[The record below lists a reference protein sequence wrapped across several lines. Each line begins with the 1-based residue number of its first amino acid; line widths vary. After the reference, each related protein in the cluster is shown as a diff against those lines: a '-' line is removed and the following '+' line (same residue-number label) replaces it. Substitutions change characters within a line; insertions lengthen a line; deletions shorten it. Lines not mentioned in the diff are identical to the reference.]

1 MLERAYEVRQDINKL
16 LSASDLLREV
26 NSFSR
31 SISLLCPGP
40 DFLILGDNRVVLV
53 VGVHERSH
61 EALLGIVYPRR
72 IVKEWE
78 VLELRTD
85 VGVDQSSTLEV
96 SLEVV

>member
-1 MLERAYEVRQDINKL
+1 MCQDINNL
-16 LSASDLLREV
+16 LSASDLFGEV
-26 NSFSR
+26 NSFGR
-31 SISLLCPGP
+31 SIGLLCPSL
-40 DFLILGDNRVVLV
+40 DLLILGDNRIVLV

-85 VGVDQSSTLEV
+85 IGVDQSSTLEV